1 MIEIAADEI
10 PTNHM
15 HSKYEDSYVTP
26 LTCDL
31 HHKLVEGK
39 IEIVSSRVKA
49 LEDKVIGI
57 EHRIDIRMDAMDA
70 KIDKLLGLQE
80 KLTNY
85 LLYIAIGVIQ
95 TLIGVLTGR
104 ALDFGWLL

>member
-1 MIEIAADEI
+1 MIEIADI
-10 PTNHM
+10 PSDHM

-39 IEIVSSRVKA
+39 IEIVSGRVKA
-49 LEDKVIGI
+49 LEDKVSGI
-57 EHRIDIRMDAMDA
+57 EHRIDIRMDAMDV
-70 KIDKLLGLQE
+70 KIDKLLGIQE

-85 LLYIAIGVIQ
+85 LLYIAVGVIL
-95 TLIGVLTGR
+95 TLVGVLTGR
-104 ALDFGWLL
+104 ALDFGFLL

>member
-1 MIEIAADEI
+1 MIKIADDV
-10 PTNHM
+10 PTDHM
-15 HSKYEDSYVTP
+15 HSKYEDAYVTP
-26 LTCDL
+26 LTCEL

-39 IEIVSSRVKA
+39 IEVVATRVKA
-49 LEDKVIGI
+49 LEDKVTGI
-57 EHRIDIRMDAMDA
+57 EHRIDTRMDAMDA

-85 LLYIAIGVIQ
+85 LLYIAVGVIL

-104 ALDFGWLL
+104 ALDFGWLF